1 MWLRCQDNE
10 IGGAILGRGKS
21 LRIFPDL
28 ALESVWDDYTQEPSK
43 KSDAYHLIVY
53 KNLQYFDQDIKER
66 ILNDL
71 VQIDTD
77 SMRRNDRLRYVREK
91 IADLVDRRVSGENKR
106 PPTDHGD
113 DQQVWG
119 NGSPDRGLDLTL
131 ADCNL
136 KIAMLR
142 AYTRG
147 KYCDV
152 HRDDWFAMYLY
163 LTEFYHDQMLTGQT
177 GGPDPG
183 FIFEGQRLE
192 PTSENFQLCREKCLD
207 AYVGQTFDIP
217 ADNSSRLLK
226 FLRKIRRKPI
236 WRKLIS

>member
-53 KNLQYFDQDIKER
+53 KNLQYFDQD
-66 ILNDL
+66 
-71 VQIDTD
+71 
-77 SMRRNDRLRYVREK
+77 
-91 IADLVDRRVSGENKR
+91 
-106 PPTDHGD
+106 
-113 DQQVWG
+113 
-119 NGSPDRGLDLTL
+119 
-131 ADCNL
+131 
-136 KIAMLR
+136 
-142 AYTRG
+142 
-147 KYCDV
+147 
-152 HRDDWFAMYLY
+152 DWFAMYLY

-192 PTSENFQLCREKCLD
+192 PTSENFQLCRDKCLD

-217 ADNSSRLLK
+217 TDNSSRLLK